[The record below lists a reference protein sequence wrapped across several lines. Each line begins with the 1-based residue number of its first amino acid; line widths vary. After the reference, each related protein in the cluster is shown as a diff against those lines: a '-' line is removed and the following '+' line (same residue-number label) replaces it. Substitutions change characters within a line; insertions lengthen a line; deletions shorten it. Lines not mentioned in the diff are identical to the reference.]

1 MKHVLGGIA
10 ALYEITPLD
19 CGWCNGTVPII
30 SLIVPPRQL
39 TTSLPYLRAI
49 IDKGARKGSFVSFH
63 SALRGCGGRGV
74 SNPKLPVWPPHN
86 QLSIKERYHH
96 IRLLDSPPRGIQPGT
111 SRYVEGDDGYR
122 SNTSYLTSVF
132 TLHSDHGT
140 TDEGRRGEIYQ
151 LVDVGQGVSLA
162 WSDFLVMGRLALD
175 FNSIVLEMFLLQVL
189 PLFLHENAIAALG
202 PGKPGWLPK
211 VPARRG
217 RQTEHQP
224 SLTGNWG
231 VGGERGLNPLL
242 HSRPLSLAL
251 HSTRLKT
258 SMFPQ
263 GGRSELPVTHSPSSP
278 NQDLSPII
286 RSYILAYKV
295 TRYKHS
301 TNNISDS
308 LTKIK
313 KTTVTK
319 KCKCLLDLRKKDKS
333 RTDDNHI
340 ISDHG
345 KAYAEELAMRGMN
358 IALIGH
364 TSHYLDEIAAELEQ
378 SYHIE
383 TIVIEVDFSKGSS
396 VYDLISQAITN
407 LDIGILVNDY
417 VMVRHIVK
425 KSQKS
430 NSVMQG

>member
-1 MKHVLGGIA
+1 MDT
-10 ALYEITPLD
+10 E
-19 CGWCNGTVPII
+19 
-30 SLIVPPRQL
+30 
-39 TTSLPYLRAI
+39 
-49 IDKGARKGSFVSFH
+49 
-63 SALRGCGGRGV
+63 
-74 SNPKLPVWPPHN
+74 
-86 QLSIKERYHH
+86 
-96 IRLLDSPPRGIQPGT
+96 
-111 SRYVEGDDGYR
+111 
-122 SNTSYLTSVF
+122 SV
-132 TLHSDHGT
+132 DHGT

-162 WSDFLVMGRLALD
+162 WSDFLVMGRGERALD
-175 FNSIVLEMFLLQVL
+175 RL
-189 PLFLHENAIAALG
+189 
-202 PGKPGWLPK
+202 
-211 VPARRG
+211 RR
-217 RQTEHQP
+217 
-224 SLTGNWG
+224 GNWG
-231 VGGERGLNPLL
+231 VGGERGLNPPL

-278 NQDLSPII
+278 NQDLSPINTTVE
-286 RSYILAYKV
+286 RRFLVNKECLV
-295 TRYKHS
+295 ENLHQ
-301 TNNISDS
+301 DS
-308 LTKIK
+308 LIAQRVTYDSVTAAGGLLNMTISKQMIHAVRNPSGIRKEALEKKKKIEVDLTINTSDVK
-313 KTTVTK
+313 NKLSGEKTVTK